1 MRLYNKLVRDKIPEV
16 IQENEGKNAKIR
28 ILNDEEYLKELN
40 IKLKEEVEEY
50 LASGEIEELAD
61 IEEVL
66 RALVEIKGKSLEEF
80 DNLRLSKVEIRGAFK
95 DKIFLESVE

>member
-80 DNLRLSKVEIRGAFK
+80 DNLRLSKVEIRVAFK

>member
-50 LASGEIEELAD
+50 LASGEIEEHAD
-61 IEEVL
+61 SEEVL

>member
-50 LASGEIEELAD
+50 LACGEIEELAD

>member
-95 DKIFLESVE
+95 YKIFLESVE

>member
-28 ILNDEEYLKELN
+28 ILNEEEYLKELN

-80 DNLRLSKVEIRGAFK
+80 DNLRLSKVEKRGAFK

>member
-80 DNLRLSKVEIRGAFK
+80 DNLRLSKVEKRGAFK

>member
-95 DKIFLESVE
+95 DKIFLESVK

>member
-66 RALVEIKGKSLEEF
+66 RTLVEIKGKSLEEF
-80 DNLRLSKVEIRGAFK
+80 DNLRLSKVEKRGAFK

>member
-16 IQENEGKNAKIR
+16 IQENEGKNTKIR